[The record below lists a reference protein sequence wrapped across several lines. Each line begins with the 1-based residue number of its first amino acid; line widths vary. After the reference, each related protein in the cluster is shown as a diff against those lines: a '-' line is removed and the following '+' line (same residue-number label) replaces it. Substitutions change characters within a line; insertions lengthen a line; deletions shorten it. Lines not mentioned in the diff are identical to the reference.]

1 MKKKIICR
9 VDSINKKVN
18 TVSTSA
24 KFEESILAVLF
35 DLYRSESKNLYHLTS
50 FSESIRSYDSGPCP

>member
-24 KFEESILAVLF
+24 KFEESILAVLY
-35 DLYRSESKNLYHLTS
+35 DLYRSESKNLYHLT
-50 FSESIRSYDSGPCP
+50 

>member
-1 MKKKIICR
+1 MILLGSENIHSLTWKKKIICR

-24 KFEESILAVLF
+24 KFEESILAVLY
-35 DLYRSESKNLYHLTS
+35 DLYRSESKNLYHLT
-50 FSESIRSYDSGPCP
+50 